1 MDQDSYQKLVAKAV
15 RYFWGSR
22 QRALDDKKQKGSVDQ
37 GNRGGA
43 TAGKNLDG
51 FAALIAAEAKKAGP
65 PDLEIH
71 LFKQLVVL
79 PGYFRPAKQWDV
91 VVVHKGKLL
100 AAIELKSLGGPS
112 YGNNANNRCEEA
124 LGSGVD
130 FRTAQREGAFGAGA
144 APFLGFMILV
154 QDDTKS
160 SSPPKKERVSPH
172 FSIYPE
178 FQTASYQRRMAILCE
193 KMVQEGI
200 YDCAAA
206 ISSPLPLKSKDTGRF
221 KDLSGN
227 LTFRHLLVKLVA
239 HIQSEVA
246 LASDS
251 E

>member
-1 MDQDSYQKLVAKAV
+1 MK
-15 RYFWGSR
+15 YFWSSR
-22 QRALDDKKQKGSVDQ
+22 QRALADKVRKGSVDQ

-51 FAALIAAEAKKAGP
+51 FAALIAGEVKKMGLR
-65 PDLEIH
+65 DLEIH

-91 VVVHKGKLL
+91 VVVFKGKLL

-144 APFLGFMILV
+144 APFLGFMIIV
-154 QDDTKS
+154 QDEKKS
-160 SSPPKKERVSPH
+160 SNPPKLERISPH
-172 FSIYPE
+172 FAIYPD
-178 FQTASYQRRMAILCE
+178 FKTASYQRRMAILCE

-200 YDCAAA
+200 YDSAAA
-206 ISSPLPLKSKDTGRF
+206 ISSPLPLQPKDSGKF
-221 KDLSGN
+221 EDLSEYV
-227 LTFRHLLVKLVA
+227 TFRHLLIKLMA
-239 HIQSEVA
+239 HIQAEVS
-246 LASDS
+246 LDS
-251 E
+251 NGA

>member
-1 MDQDSYQKLVAKAV
+1 LDQPTYQKLVTKAV
-15 RYFWGSR
+15 RYFWDTR
-22 QRALDDKKQKGSVDQ
+22 RRAMEDKATKGSIDQ

-51 FAALIAAEAKKAGP
+51 FAALIASEIKKIGS

-91 VVVHKGKLL
+91 VAVFKGRLL

-130 FRTAQREGAFGAGA
+130 FRTAQREGAFGVGA
-144 APFLGFMILV
+144 APFLGFMIMV
-154 QDDTKS
+154 QDDAKS
-160 SSPPKKERVSPH
+160 SSPPKMERVSPH
-172 FSIYPE
+172 FSIYQE
-178 FQTASYQRRMAILCE
+178 FKTASYQRRMAILCE

-206 ISSPLPLKSKDTGRF
+206 MSSPLPLKTKDAGKF
-221 KDLSGN
+221 QDLSEHN
-227 LTFRHLLVKLVA
+227 TFRHLLVKLTA
-239 HIQSEVA
+239 HIQTEVS
-246 LASDS
+246 LG
-251 E
+251 

>member
-1 MDQDSYQKLVAKAV
+1 MDLPTYQKLVAKAV
-15 RYFWGSR
+15 RYFWDTRRKALEKKVSRGSI
-22 QRALDDKKQKGSVDQ
+22 DQ

-51 FAALIAAEAKKAGP
+51 FAALIAGEIKKVGNP
-65 PDLEIH
+65 ELEIH

-79 PGYFRPAKQWDV
+79 PGYFRPAKQWDIV
-91 VVVHKGKLL
+91 AVYKGRLL
-100 AAIELKSLGGPS
+100 AAVELKSLGGPS

-144 APFLGFMILV
+144 APFLGYMILV
-154 QDDTKS
+154 QDDARS
-160 SSPPKKERVSPH
+160 SSPPKMARVSPH

-178 FQTASYQRRMAILCE
+178 FKAASYQRRMAILCE

-206 ISSPLPLKSKDTGRF
+206 ISSPLPLKPKDSGKF
-221 KDLSGN
+221 QDLSEHN
-227 LTFRHLLVKLVA
+227 TFRHLLARLTS
-239 HIQSEVA
+239 HIQTEMSLE
-246 LASDS
+246 
-251 E
+251 

>member
-1 MDQDSYQKLVAKAV
+1 LNQATYQKLVAKAIH
-15 RYFWGSR
+15 YFWGSR
-22 QRALDDKKQKGSVDQ
+22 QQALAAKLEKGSVDQ

-51 FAALIAAEAKKAGP
+51 FAAMIAGEVKKVGP
-65 PDLEIH
+65 KDLEIH
-71 LFKQLVVL
+71 MLKQLVVL

-91 VVVHKGKLL
+91 VVVYKGKLL
-100 AAIELKSLGGPS
+100 GAIELKYLSGPS

-130 FRTAQREGAFGAGA
+130 FRTAQREGAFGVGA
-144 APFLGFMILV
+144 APFLGFRILV

-160 SSPPKKERVSPH
+160 SKPPAKERVSPH

-206 ISSPLPLKSKDTGRF
+206 ISSPLPLKAKDSGQF
-221 KDLSGN
+221 KDLSEN
-227 LTFRHLLVKLVA
+227 NTLRHLLIKLCAHVKA
-239 HIQSEVA
+239 EVA
-246 LASDS
+246 LAND
-251 E
+251 

>member
-1 MDQDSYQKLVAKAV
+1 MNQAIYQKLVAKAIH
-15 RYFWGSR
+15 YFWGSR
-22 QRALDDKKQKGSVDQ
+22 QRALEAKLEKGSVDQ

-51 FAALIAAEAKKAGP
+51 FAAMIAGEVKKVGP
-65 PDLEIH
+65 KDLEIH
-71 LFKQLVVL
+71 MLKQLVVL

-91 VVVHKGKLL
+91 VVVYKAKLL

-154 QDDTKS
+154 QDDLKS
-160 SSPPKKERVSPH
+160 SSPPAKERVSPH

-178 FQTASYQRRMAILCE
+178 FQTASYQSRMAILCE

-206 ISSPLPLKSKDTGRF
+206 ISSPLPLKAKDSGQF
-221 KDLSGN
+221 KDLSAN
-227 LTFRHLLVKLVA
+227 NTLRHLLIKLCAHVA
-239 HIQSEVA
+239 AEIA
-246 LASDS
+246 LARD
-251 E
+251 

>member
-1 MDQDSYQKLVAKAV
+1 MAKAV
-15 RYFWGSR
+15 RYFWESR
-22 QRALDDKKQKGSVDQ
+22 QRAIDDKKQKGSTDQ

-65 PDLEIH
+65 SDLEIH

-79 PGYFRPAKQWDV
+79 PGYFRPAKKWDIV
-91 VVVHKGKLL
+91 VIYKGKLL
-100 AAIELKSLGGPS
+100 SAIELKSLGGPS
-112 YGNNANNRCEEA
+112 FGNNANNRCEEA

-154 QDDTKS
+154 QDEAKS
-160 SSPPKKERVSPH
+160 RQPPTKERVSPH

-206 ISSPLPLKSKDTGRF
+206 ISSPLPLRTRDIGSF
-221 KDLSGN
+221 KDLSEN
-227 LTFRHLLVKLVA
+227 LTFRHLLVKLTA
-239 HIQSEVA
+239 HIQTEVA
-246 LASDS
+246 LASNHQ
-251 E
+251 